1 MAALSSGVQH
11 VAVCVWALMSEDTM
25 QHMAMTI
32 EPSAKNWL
40 FTMMET
46 LSREAFVEMAV
57 TLWAIWYARR
67 RLIRDGEQQSPLS
80 TFLLVRRFIDVSK
93 WLAPLEGYVKINVDA
108 ACYVQNGWWR
118 RSCSCLQERN
128 WRVYGCFCSHHQR
141 YCSALTISDIGSP
154 AALEALTYREALA
167 LAQDLNVR
175 SVCIAT
181 NCLEVANNIERPY
194 FGEYGMVIQKI
205 KETMSLFMAVSFRHE
220 N

>member
-1 MAALSSGVQH
+1 
-11 VAVCVWALMSEDTM
+11 
-25 QHMAMTI
+25 MAMTI
-32 EPSAKNWL
+32 EPSTKNWL

-57 TLWAIWYARR
+57 TLWAIWFARL
-67 RLIRDGEQQSPLS
+67 RLIHDGEQQSPLS
-80 TFLLVRRFIDVSK
+80 TFLFVRRFIDDLTVPPAPMLAVRSGDVMGLIPK
-93 WLAPLEGYVKINVDA
+93 WLAPPEGYVKINVDA
-108 ACYVQNGWWR
+108 ATSKTGGGGVVAAVC
-118 RSCSCLQERN
+118 RSGTGEYMG
-128 WRVYGCFCSHHQR
+128 V
-141 YCSALTISDIGSP
+141 SALTISDIGSF
-154 AALEALTYREALA
+154 AALEALACREALA